1 LLTSKLINKAL
12 IEIPPRFKDC
22 PPVNPDDRQRSQL
35 ESWQGAQGL
44 VADVRYYGQ
53 WMRDEAFGSLMIY
66 SI

>member
-1 LLTSKLINKAL
+1 M
-12 IEIPPRFKDC
+12 
-22 PPVNPDDRQRSQL
+22 NPDDRQRSQL